1 MSTHENIKMLR
12 ERRGLSQG
20 KLAEMTGYKDRSSI
34 AKIEAG
40 LVDLSQ
46 SKISAFAE
54 ALGVTP
60 AELMG
65 IGGEPPQISS
75 PLELSP
81 SESELVVAYRA
92 ADDRSRAI
100 VDITLEPFKPRT
112 AARAV

>member
-46 SKISAFAE
+46 SKISAFAK

-65 IGGEPPQISS
+65 IGGDPAQEITPENLTSEESALLAEFRSLSDEKQSLLLKL
-75 PLELSP
+75 LE
-81 SESELVVAYRA
+81 
-92 ADDRSRAI
+92 
-100 VDITLEPFKPRT
+100 TMQ
-112 AARAV
+112 